1 MTLNRRTEVGR
12 RTARSAPAWPMIGRI
27 GGRMKMRSPAWSPGG
42 VTVVD
47 DGVLHARGAMST
59 VPERSSPHCDL
70 PDLSVAYDV
79 PVRDSITGRVLRDRR
94 LSELAWS
101 RSVRSLCRSGFPLR
115 CSGHQRAWSILR
127 DHRTPNQWSASVAS
141 AAAWAEARRS
151 VAVGPDRDGTC
162 IPRCSARSSVMK
174 SSHIAG
180 PPSAKAA
187 AASGY
192 EKGGTEKCH
201 LMTTGWLLS
210 ARRFIKVQGMLGERH
225 RERSVADTAR
235 ETPDPH
241 RRNLTP

>member
-1 MTLNRRTEVGR
+1 
-12 RTARSAPAWPMIGRI
+12 
-27 GGRMKMRSPAWSPGG
+27 
-42 VTVVD
+42 
-47 DGVLHARGAMST
+47 
-59 VPERSSPHCDL
+59 
-70 PDLSVAYDV
+70 
-79 PVRDSITGRVLRDRR
+79 
-94 LSELAWS
+94 
-101 RSVRSLCRSGFPLR
+101 
-115 CSGHQRAWSILR
+115 
-127 DHRTPNQWSASVAS
+127 
-141 AAAWAEARRS
+141 
-151 VAVGPDRDGTC
+151 
-162 IPRCSARSSVMK
+162 MK

-235 ETPDPH
+235 ETSDPH